1 MESTSMTV
9 IQPGILD
16 AVPPQ
21 GRHLF
26 FTLKLGADPSTALI
40 NLQKSTDG
48 SRIVVGFGFSLI
60 QALDKKIPTM
70 RHFPSQTAPGVE
82 IPSTPFALWCW
93 IRDEDKGEILHITR
107 LFKRLLGGAFQLEKV
122 VDTFRYG
129 DGRDLTGYEDG
140 TENPQGD
147 AMMETTM
154 VETQSPEL
162 VGSSFAVVQQ
172 WVHDL
177 DKFQAMP
184 QDEQDNTIGRRK
196 SDNEELEHAP
206 ESAHVKRT
214 AQESFSPE
222 AFMLRRSMPWSEQ
235 DKEGLM
241 FVAFAKSFEPF
252 EAQLSRMIGE
262 EDGIIDALFKFT
274 RPISGSYFW
283 CPPVNGSE
291 LNLTAL
297 GI

>member
-1 MESTSMTV
+1 MTV

-214 AQESFSPE
+214 AQESFSPD

>member
-1 MESTSMTV
+1 MTV

-154 VETQSPEL
+154 VETQSPKL

>member
-1 MESTSMTV
+1 MTV